1 MKHFEGNDDDL
12 YLLLKHPLLLY
23 FAKLILQ
30 DTVDQFCMKTLKIW
44 SIKYFAS
51 FIKIVE
57 DIKDVHLKVFHNI
70 FDSGK
75 NKIINK
81 PINGILHLTA

>member
-1 MKHFEGNDDDL
+1 MKYFEENDNDL
-12 YLLLKHPLLLY
+12 YLLLKYPILLY

-30 DTVDQFCMKTLKIW
+30 DTVNQFSMATLKLW
-44 SIKYFAS
+44 SIKYFAT

-57 DIKDVHLKVFHNI
+57 DIKDEHLKIFHDI

-75 NKIINK
+75 SND
-81 PINGILHLTA
+81 